1 MKSINL
7 QILKSAIFSQDA
19 NPSLISHTSI
29 VILEEQHF
37 VSCWRFDWTLPSKW
51 LVSMYQLSLR
61 DKSLNIVDHLIM
73 HVWIFYFKNTKHW
86 YAKNKNNYVYSQYFI
101 KQLSMFNFIER

>member
-1 MKSINL
+1 MNRKIYSKKMKSINL

-37 VSCWRFDWTLPSKW
+37 VSC
-51 LVSMYQLSLR
+51 
-61 DKSLNIVDHLIM
+61 
-73 HVWIFYFKNTKHW
+73 
-86 YAKNKNNYVYSQYFI
+86 
-101 KQLSMFNFIER
+101 